1 MFILEK
7 NTTALAVIDI
17 QERLIK
23 AMNEEV
29 LGKVTANT
37 ARLIKG
43 ANVLGLKTLC
53 TQQYTKGLGATIPEL
68 KELLKDEHIE
78 KTDFSCCGE
87 QSFVDALKNSGVK
100 NVVLC
105 GMETHVCVLQ
115 TALDLLNAGFGVHVA
130 ADAVCSRS
138 KFNWHTG
145 LNFMSKAGA
154 VVTVTETV
162 LFQLVK
168 RAGTPEFKE
177 ISNIVK

>member
-1 MFILEK
+1 MFILK
-7 NTTALAVIDI
+7 KKTTALVVIDI

-23 AMNEEV
+23 AMDAEV
-29 LGKVTANT
+29 LKKVTENT
-37 ARLIKG
+37 SRLIKG
-43 ANVLGLKTLC
+43 AGVLGIKTIC
-53 TQQYTKGLGATIPEL
+53 TQQYTKGLGGTIPEL
-68 KELLKDEHIE
+68 KELLKEEHIE

-87 QSFVDALKNSGVK
+87 QSFVDALKNAGVK
-100 NVVLC
+100 NVVLA

-138 KFNWHTG
+138 KFNWHTA
-145 LNFMSKAGA
+145 LNLMSSAGA
-154 VVTVTETV
+154 VITVTETV